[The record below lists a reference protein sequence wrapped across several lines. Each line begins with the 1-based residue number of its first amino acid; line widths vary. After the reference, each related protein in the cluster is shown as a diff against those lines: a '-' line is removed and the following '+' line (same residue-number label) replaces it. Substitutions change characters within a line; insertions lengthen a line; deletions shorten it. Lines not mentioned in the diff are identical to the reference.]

1 MSKQHS
7 ETVTPTL
14 ARQQTEQSSVYDD
27 EEKLNYE
34 HREVSQAPKLD
45 TFSEEDENNV
55 GAHAYEQSKLMAEI
69 TPKQNKFVV
78 RRIDW
83 FILPL
88 FLVTQTIQ
96 YLDKTALNYA
106 KVFGME
112 KAMHLK
118 GQEFSLA
125 ASIFYIGYMC
135 AQMPSAY
142 LIGRYPAG
150 KVLGVFTVIWGVSVF
165 TMVANKSF
173 THIMVNRFF
182 LGALEAPV
190 TPGLSLMTGFWYT
203 RAEQPLRQT
212 VSLPYA
218 LPSIC

>member
-1 MSKQHS
+1 MSKQHT

-14 ARQQTEQSSVYDD
+14 ARQQTEQSSVFDD

-34 HREVSQAPKLD
+34 HREVSQAPRLD
-45 TFSEEDENNV
+45 DLGEEDENNV

-69 TPKQNKFVV
+69 TPQQNKFVV

-112 KAMHLK
+112 KAMNLK

-125 ASIFYIGYMC
+125 ASIFYIGYM
-135 AQMPSAY
+135 
-142 LIGRYPAG
+142 
-150 KVLGVFTVIWGVSVF
+150 W
-165 TMVANKSF
+165 
-173 THIMVNRFF
+173 
-182 LGALEAPV
+182 
-190 TPGLSLMTGFWYT
+190 
-203 RAEQPLRQT
+203 
-212 VSLPYA
+212 
-218 LPSIC
+218 